1 MTIGIKNF
9 LCVNGVECVVPH
21 LIDKTN
27 PETVFNWLQLCVY
40 VCDFSL
46 YTQHITLPFFCM
58 LRHIYVNPASI
69 QNPSAVQPRWQW
81 LEFSNESLLLAMP
94 REKPS
99 LRLVS
104 DLWVLVEKLW
114 ASATRSFR
122 LALKQSR
129 NKNSKVLCIIDIR
142 VALLLQ
148 ETLDCS
154 FPGCYFSPV
163 VAVISEFTKT
173 ARNGGL
179 QQSLAWSLA
188 CCR

>member
-1 MTIGIKNF
+1 M
-9 LCVNGVECVVPH
+9 
-21 LIDKTN
+21 
-27 PETVFNWLQLCVY
+27 Y

-46 YTQHITLPFFCM
+46 YTEHITLPFFCM

-69 QNPSAVQPRWQW
+69 QNPLVVQPRWQW
-81 LEFSNESLLLAMP
+81 LEFSNESLPFPMP
-94 REKPS
+94 REKPN

-129 NKNSKVLCIIDIR
+129 NKNSKVLCIIDVR

-154 FPGCYFSPV
+154 FRGCYFSPV
-163 VAVISEFTKT
+163 FAVISEITKT
-173 ARNGGL
+173 AKKWGIAAESGL
-179 QQSLAWSLA
+179 ESGLLPLTALKHLYCPQDKCW
-188 CCR
+188 